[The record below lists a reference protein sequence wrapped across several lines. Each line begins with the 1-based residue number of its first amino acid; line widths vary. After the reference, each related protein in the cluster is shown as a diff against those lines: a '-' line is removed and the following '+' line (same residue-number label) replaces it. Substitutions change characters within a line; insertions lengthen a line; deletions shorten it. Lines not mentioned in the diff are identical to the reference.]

1 MVKRGKS
8 CDSLILIIS
17 YTFVA
22 LWYWLAVQELANI
35 ALKLKGRGRIDIS
48 TVFDMDQLGK
58 IGPYHLKERIELLKF
73 AKFKSD
79 TF

>member
-1 MVKRGKS
+1 MVQRGKS
-8 CDSLILIIS
+8 CDSLIRYIS

-35 ALKLKGRGRIDIS
+35 ALKLDIS
-48 TVFDMDQLGK
+48 TVFNMDQLGK
-58 IGPYHLKERIELLKF
+58 IRQHHWKERLELVKF
-73 AKFKSD
+73 AKFKSN

>member
-1 MVKRGKS
+1 MWLL
-8 CDSLILIIS
+8 DWIIS

-35 ALKLKGRGRIDIS
+35 ALKLEGRGRIDIS
-48 TVFDMDQLGK
+48 TVFNMDQLGK
-58 IGPYHLKERIELLKF
+58 IRQHHWKERLELVKF
-73 AKFKSD
+73 AKFKSN

>member
-22 LWYWLAVQELANI
+22 LWYWLAVQELTNI
-35 ALKLKGRGRIDIS
+35 AISLKGEG
-48 TVFDMDQLGK
+48 DQNSWFATTWQG
-58 IGPYHLKERIELLKF
+58 GHVGGQNERIFPRRIYMKIEF
-73 AKFKSD
+73 SS
-79 TF
+79 

>member
-22 LWYWLAVQELANI
+22 LWYWLAVQELTNI
-35 ALKLKGRGRIDIS
+35 AISLKGEG
-48 TVFDMDQLGK
+48 DQNSW
-58 IGPYHLKERIELLKF
+58 F
-73 AKFKSD
+73 A
-79 TF
+79 TT